1 VGESGN
7 LIAAHIRAL
16 RDCNQRGGRLLSLVD
31 LIDAGTVDLDMA
43 GYLAAVVRAGGS
55 LLVGARAGGAGKTA
69 LMVALLNF
77 LPNETALQPIEG
89 PVVLR
94 RGLMNEAFGST
105 CYLAHEIGE
114 GFYYAYLWDDQ
125 ARAFFE
131 LAARGHTIASNLHAD
146 TLPEARTQLIVE
158 NGVDPAGV
166 DAVTLKVFLR
176 LGRTANLRTT
186 RWVGHVY
193 ESTGPSEPPGP
204 EWASPDRLLWVGER
218 RGRFVRQ
225 AESRVVSP
233 EEEARCRIFLE
244 QLLHADIRTIEDVR
258 QAVVRDLAD
267 TALREA

>member
-1 VGESGN
+1 MSELATS
-7 LIAAHIRAL
+7 IAAHVRAL

-31 LIDAGTVDLDMA
+31 LIDAGTVDLDLA
-43 GYLAAVVRAGGS
+43 AYLAAVMRARGS
-55 LLVGARAGGAGKTA
+55 LLVGARPGGAGKTA

-77 LPNETALQPIEG
+77 LPNDTTIQPIEG

-94 RGLMNEAFGST
+94 RGLEDAAFGRT

-114 GFYYAYLWDDQ
+114 GFYYAYLWDEQ
-125 ARAFFE
+125 ARLFFE

-166 DAVTLKVFLR
+166 DSVTLKVFLR
-176 LGRTANLRTT
+176 LGRGANLRTT
-186 RWVGHVY
+186 RWAGHVH
-193 ESTGPSEPPGP
+193 ESTGPSVPAGP
-204 EWASPDRLLWVGER
+204 EWASPDRLVWVGQG

-225 AESRVVSP
+225 AESRVVSR

-267 TALREA
+267 TSLREA